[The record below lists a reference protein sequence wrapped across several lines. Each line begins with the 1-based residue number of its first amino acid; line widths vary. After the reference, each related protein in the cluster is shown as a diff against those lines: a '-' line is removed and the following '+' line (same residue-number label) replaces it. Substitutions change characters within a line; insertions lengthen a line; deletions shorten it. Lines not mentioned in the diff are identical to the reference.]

1 MRKIFLA
8 ASLLISAFFAAV
20 LGIQSPSRVAA
31 DTPWWDT
38 LWGYRVAVT
47 VDAAGYDRV
56 DKVAEVDI
64 NFTDLLNELGDSG
77 KFDPKSIRVV
87 EVDGGSVIDD
97 LVPFQ
102 FDQASTYNANS
113 NAAGTLIILLNG
125 ETAAAATRQYH
136 IYFDVAGDSFTPP
149 GVPELISVKT
159 ITDNF
164 GFETFRLTG
173 ANSTYYFHKTGG
185 GFASLFDVDENDWI
199 GWSTAAG
206 AAGDFRGI
214 PNMIHPSNGG
224 FFHPGRTNVNSSIVR
239 SGPLRV
245 TIRSTSLDGNWA
257 TQWDVFPG
265 YARMTVQKVM
275 SDIAYYLIY
284 EGTPGGALDLT
295 TDLVTKSDGTTAAA
309 NVSWTGD
316 IPGDEWV
323 YFTDPS
329 LDRSLF
335 VIHHQQD
342 EIVDSYTT
350 DAGGKMTILGFGRAG
365 NGRFLTGLPTEMTF
379 GLVDESSFAAV
390 AAAIDNAYKPLGYTL
405 ADAERSPEPSTAT
418 PTHTPTEAPTEAPSP
433 TPTETPTSTPTDTPT
448 AIPTDTPAP
457 TDTPT
462 RTPTHT
468 ATATETPINTPTA
481 TALSA
486 ATATF
491 TATRL
496 PGYDLF
502 LPLVVVGP

>member
-1 MRKIFLA
+1 MRKLFLA
-8 ASLLISAFFAAV
+8 AISMAGFLFAAV
-20 LGIQSPSRVAA
+20 LIIRPVDSAGA
-31 DTPWWDT
+31 DPWWDT

-56 DKVAEVDI
+56 DKAAEIDV
-64 NFTDLLNELGDSG
+64 NFTDLLDEMGDSG
-77 KFDPKSIRVV
+77 KFDPDSIRVV
-87 EVDGGSVIDD
+87 EVAGGNVVDD

-102 FDQASTYNANS
+102 FDRASNYNANN
-113 NAAGTLIILLNG
+113 NAAGTLVILLTG
-125 ETAAAATRQYH
+125 ETEAAATRQYH
-136 IYFDVAGDSFTPP
+136 IYFDVVGDSFTPP
-149 GVPELISVKT
+149 SVPDLVSMKT
-159 ITDNF
+159 ITDTY
-164 GFETFRLTG
+164 GFETFSVTG

-199 GWSTAAG
+199 GWNTTAG

-239 SGPLRV
+239 RGPLRV
-245 TIRSTSLDGNWA
+245 TIRSTSIDGNWT
-257 TQWDVFPG
+257 TQWEIFPG
-265 YARMTVQKVM
+265 YARMAVQKVVTG
-275 SDIAYYLIY
+275 IAYYLIY
-284 EGTPGGALDLT
+284 EGTPGGTLNPT

-309 NVSWTGD
+309 NIPWTGD

-365 NGRFLTGLPTEMTF
+365 NGRFLTGLPAEMTF
-379 GLVDESSFAAV
+379 GLVDETSFEGV
-390 AAAIDNAYKPLGYTL
+390 AAAINNAYKPLSYTL
-405 ADAERSPEPSTAT
+405 EAAERSPEPPTAT
-418 PTHTPTEAPTEAPSP
+418 PTQ
-433 TPTETPTSTPTDTPT
+433 TPTETPTETPSPTPTDTPT
-448 AIPTDTPAP
+448 ATP

-462 RTPTHT
+462 ATPTETLTPTST
-468 ATATETPINTPTA
+468 ATPTNTPTA
-481 TALSA
+481 TATATVTASPTSTSV
-486 ATATF
+486 ATATP
-491 TATRL
+491 R
-496 PGYDLF
+496 PGYETY
-502 LPLVVVGP
+502 LPVIR